1 MGAKAKGKQAAS
13 SQEEAASGAPPIDAR
28 PVRIARPK
36 YISAWLDLD
45 VRPRCSVCAAE
56 RLLPPAYVPA
66 CLARNIAE
74 LAGGG
79 DLDRAID
86 LNDEPTGHLLQRHG
100 LVCLACVP
108 KVLAPTGAAGDEE
121 GEIECPML
129 QSACSEPHP
138 TLSALVPS
146 SRVDGYLAYRAFVHE
161 AERPESWTAAEGVS
175 RAIQLA
181 ALTSC
186 RRAPPTSG
194 GAGPSSSRGPA
205 APAAESASQE
215 PPAGGSPSAA
225 QPAPARK
232 GGADSNASTP
242 RRSGRAGASQASTA
256 AEGSSAAAAGG
267 APAPAPAPA
276 ARATRARRMAPAAAE
291 DKDELEDEEPPL
303 AIEAPKGPPAKRQ
316 RRPAS
321 SERRPPW
328 ESEKLQRILY
338 DAYTCKREDFDEED
352 DEDGAGEGE
361 GEGEETEAPG
371 AGGGGGGSGGE
382 PAGED
387 GPMNEWEEQKR
398 AEFETQL
405 EAADRDRDGEET
417 SDSGSDADAEHEG
430 AGSGSGG
437 EGGEG
442 EEAVSERSEG
452 TLSLRELERGLRR
465 GVDAALVGIQL
476 DGDPAARRAL
486 LLRAQH
492 AGRERIRCLLLAST
506 GILGAY
512 ERYVEA
518 NGRNPRSWGY
528 FRRDRVE
535 PRYNHILEACGLR
548 LEERSVCAK
557 AYSDLAACARVLQR
571 LPGLA
576 RVVGDG
582 VSPADFV
589 AFLPNL
595 QRADEAALEEIEKR
609 LDERVRKLV
618 DSKGEPLVRMPKNV
632 FRIKAAGASD
642 ADGSKSE
649 SDAP

>member
-36 YISAWLDLD
+36 YISAWLELD

-66 CLARNIAE
+66 CLARSIAE

-121 GEIECPML
+121 GEVECPML
-129 QSACSEPHP
+129 QNACSEPHP
-138 TLSALVPS
+138 TLS
-146 SRVDGYLAYRAFVHE
+146 
-161 AERPESWTAAEGVS
+161 
-175 RAIQLA
+175 
-181 ALTSC
+181 
-186 RRAPPTSG
+186 TSG
-194 GAGPSSSRGPA
+194 QA

-215 PPAGGSPSAA
+215 PTAAGSPAAA
-225 QPAPARK
+225 QPAAAHK
-232 GGADSNASTP
+232 GGTDSNASTP

-256 AEGSSAAAAGG
+256 AEGSSASAAKG
-267 APAPAPAPA
+267 APAPAPAAA
-276 ARATRARRMAPAAAE
+276 ARATRARRMAPAAAQ

-352 DEDGAGEGE
+352 DEEGAGEGE

-371 AGGGGGGSGGE
+371 AGGGGGGGGE

-405 EAADRDRDGEET
+405 EAADRDRDGEGT

-430 AGSGSGG
+430 GGGGGGGSGGG

-442 EEAVSERSEG
+442 KRRSRRG
-452 TLSLRELERGLRR
+452 ARGLSPS
-465 GVDAALVGIQL
+465 L

-492 AGRERIRCLLLAST
+492 AGGSGSAASSSPRRASS
-506 GILGAY
+506 GVRALRRGQRA
-512 ERYVEA
+512 E
-518 NGRNPRSWGY
+518 PRSWGY

-576 RVVGDG
+576 RV
-582 VSPADFV
+582 
-589 AFLPNL
+589 
-595 QRADEAALEEIEKR
+595 RADDAALEEIEKR
-609 LDERVRKLV
+609 LDERVKKLV

-632 FRIKAAGASD
+632 FRIKAAGPGASD

>member
-205 APAAESASQE
+205 ARRPSLPPRSLPPGLPLGRPA
-215 PPAGGSPSAA
+215 
-225 QPAPARK
+225 APARK

-361 GEGEETEAPG
+361 GEARRPRPP
-371 AGGGGGGSGGE
+371 ARGGGGGSGGE

-387 GPMNEWEEQKR
+387 GPMKR
-398 AEFETQL
+398 VGGAE
-405 EAADRDRDGEET
+405 AGRT

-437 EGGEG
+437 EAARGR
-442 EEAVSERSEG
+442 AVSERSEG

-492 AGRERIRCLLLAST
+492 AGGSGSAASSS
-506 GILGAY
+506 
-512 ERYVEA
+512 
-518 NGRNPRSWGY
+518 PRRAFSAPPPG
-528 FRRDRVE
+528 
-535 PRYNHILEACGLR
+535 PR
-548 LEERSVCAK
+548 
-557 AYSDLAACARVLQR
+557 AR
-571 LPGLA
+571 
-576 RVVGDG
+576 VGDG

-618 DSKGEPLVRMPKNV
+618 DSKGEPLEITEDVLKELREARLTDTPALRWCRQAVLALREATEHYAIETFEGSNLLAIHAKRITIQPKDMQL
-632 FRIKAAGASD
+632 RKKIRGAD
-642 ADGSKSE
+642 E
-649 SDAP
+649 

>member
-13 SQEEAASGAPPIDAR
+13 SQEDAASGAPPIDAR

-36 YISAWLDLD
+36 YISAWLELD

-66 CLARNIAE
+66 CLARSIAE

-121 GEIECPML
+121 GEVECPML
-129 QSACSEPHP
+129 QNACSEPHP

-161 AERPESWTAAEGVS
+161 AERPESWTAAEG
-175 RAIQLA
+175 
-181 ALTSC
+181 
-186 RRAPPTSG
+186 
-194 GAGPSSSRGPA
+194 
-205 APAAESASQE
+205 
-215 PPAGGSPSAA
+215 
-225 QPAPARK
+225 PAPARK
-232 GGADSNASTP
+232 GGTDSNASTP

-256 AEGSSAAAAGG
+256 PEGSSAAAAGG

-338 DAYTCKREDFDEED
+338 DAYTCKREDFDEEE
-352 DEDGAGEGE
+352 DEEGAGEGA
-361 GEGEETEAPG
+361 GEETEAPG

-382 PAGED
+382 PTGED

-430 AGSGSGG
+430 GGGGGGG

>member
-36 YISAWLDLD
+36 YISAWLELD

-66 CLARNIAE
+66 CLARSIAE

-121 GEIECPML
+121 GEVECPML
-129 QSACSEPHP
+129 QNACSEPHP
-138 TLSALVPS
+138 TLSTLVPS

-181 ALTSC
+181 ALASC

-194 GAGPSSSRGPA
+194 GAGPSSSRGQA

-215 PPAGGSPSAA
+215 PTAAGSPAAA
-225 QPAPARK
+225 QPAAAHK
-232 GGADSNASTP
+232 GGTDSNAS
-242 RRSGRAGASQASTA
+242 A
-256 AEGSSAAAAGG
+256 SAAKG
-267 APAPAPAPA
+267 APAPAPAAA
-276 ARATRARRMAPAAAE
+276 ARATRARRMAPAAAQ

-352 DEDGAGEGE
+352 DEEGAGEGE

-371 AGGGGGGSGGE
+371 AGGGGGGGGE

-405 EAADRDRDGEET
+405 EAADRDRDGEGT

-430 AGSGSGG
+430 GGGGGGGSGGG

-595 QRADEAALEEIEKR
+595 QRADDAALEEIEKR
-609 LDERVRKLV
+609 LDERVKKLV

-632 FRIKAAGASD
+632 FRIKAAGPGASD